1 MKKTIHTLGLLVGLS
16 LSVSAQD
23 NAIDHVLQSI
33 EENNIQLKAAR
44 EEKKAL
50 TLETCSENNLEDPS
64 VAYSY
69 LYNSENSGVQQSE
82 LTVVQSVDFPTTYA
96 ARKKSNRLQAENFQ
110 QQYEIL
116 RRETLLQ
123 ARLLCIDLIALNQQN
138 EVLKTL
144 TTHADSLVELY
155 EKRVSL
161 GEANILE
168 LNRIKM
174 ERMALL
180 TAQADNDASHR
191 SALQNLL
198 AMNGN
203 KPITFEATRYPNLQ
217 ELPPYETLRSEL
229 LPINREVLQSQAEK
243 KVASKQLSVHRMGW
257 LPKLEIGYRRNTS
270 PGEEFNGFIVGGSL
284 PIFSN
289 KNKVK
294 AARARELSAELKEQ
308 EIALQIEASLQ
319 SRYNEAQ
326 QLRKAMEGYD
336 LKLIEETYTL
346 LGKALLNGE
355 LSLPEYYIETNAVV
369 QQKKSYIELENR
381 YQRLIA
387 EIYADKDLTSID
399 Y

>member
-155 EKRVSL
+155 EKRVCL

-180 TAQADNDASHR
+180 TA
-191 SALQNLL
+191 
-198 AMNGN
+198 
-203 KPITFEATRYPNLQ
+203 
-217 ELPPYETLRSEL
+217 
-229 LPINREVLQSQAEK
+229 
-243 KVASKQLSVHRMGW
+243 
-257 LPKLEIGYRRNTS
+257 
-270 PGEEFNGFIVGGSL
+270 
-284 PIFSN
+284 
-289 KNKVK
+289 
-294 AARARELSAELKEQ
+294 
-308 EIALQIEASLQ
+308 
-319 SRYNEAQ
+319 
-326 QLRKAMEGYD
+326 
-336 LKLIEETYTL
+336 
-346 LGKALLNGE
+346 
-355 LSLPEYYIETNAVV
+355 
-369 QQKKSYIELENR
+369 
-381 YQRLIA
+381 
-387 EIYADKDLTSID
+387 
-399 Y
+399 